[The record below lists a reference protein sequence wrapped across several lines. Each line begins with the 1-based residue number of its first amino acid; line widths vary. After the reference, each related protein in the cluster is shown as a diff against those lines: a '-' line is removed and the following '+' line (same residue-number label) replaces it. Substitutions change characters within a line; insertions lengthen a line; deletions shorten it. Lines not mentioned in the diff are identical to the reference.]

1 MLKFKLTPD
10 RKFIKLVDFNLNMER
25 TALFNFFKKKSK
37 KAAFNVLVDRG
48 IWDGMDPF
56 ITKNGE
62 IAVGLWKEIYNF
74 SERSGFECEIEGAE
88 GFVNKNLDRDKYLG
102 YVKNLLDG
110 IVDERGNPIIPRDY
124 QVEGAFRAIK
134 YKFCT
139 QELATSAGKTLIFY
153 IYNSFLRD
161 GGKISKEKK
170 SLIIVPN
177 ISLVGQTAEKFIMY
191 AKPGKEWNVCSIGG
205 KDKFTQERFDQAE
218 IVISTYQS
226 LVNLDPNLFKSFSVV
241 QVDEVHKSKGNS
253 IRDILLSCTNWEY
266 RLGLSGTVKLD
277 EQFSDFFRVQENVG
291 PLVMVLSAK
300 HLIDNGYSPNIKIK
314 MVEVMYDTTDPQIQK
329 YWHLKSTGKD
339 MYKNPKDFGRDMLA
353 IEKGII
359 FESKERLDFIS
370 DLVRKFEKNSL
381 ILFSDVKNGYGKLIQ
396 SKLLEWNPDTFYID
410 GEVDSLDR
418 DKFKDILESKDGVVI
433 VASYGT
439 FATGIDSK
447 NLHHIILAESTK
459 AEVTLRQAIGR
470 GMRKLAEKTNVMV
483 WDLVDQL
490 DGYSVKHSKVRKE
503 IYQEQKFEISKSQVD
518 LTKKRS
524 E

>member
-10 RKFIKLVDFNLNMER
+10 KKFIKLTDFTLNMER
-25 TALFNFFKKKSK
+25 TALFNYFKKKSK

-48 IWDGMDPF
+48 IWDGMDSF
-56 ITKNGE
+56 ITKEGE
-62 IAVGLWKEIYNF
+62 IAIGLWKEIYNF
-74 SERSGFECEIEGAE
+74 SDRSGFECEIEE
-88 GFVNKNLDRDKYLG
+88 SESFVNKSLSRENYLKY
-102 YVKNLLDG
+102 VNRLLDG
-110 IVDERGNPIIPRDY
+110 IIDERGEPITPRDY
-124 QVEGAFRAIK
+124 QIEGAYRAIK

-161 GGKISKEKK
+161 GGKITKEKK

-177 ISLVGQTAEKFIMY
+177 ISLVGQTVEKFEMY
-191 AKPGKEWNVCSIGG
+191 AQPGKEWSICAIGG
-205 KDKFTQERFDQAE
+205 KDKFDEKRFADAE

-226 LVNLDPNLFKSFSVV
+226 LVNLDPAIFKQFSVI

-253 IRDILLSCTNWEY
+253 IRDILLASTNWEY

-300 HLIDNGYSPNIKIK
+300 HLIDHGYSPNIKIK
-314 MVEVMYDTTDPQIQK
+314 MVDVLYDTDDPQIQK
-329 YWHLKSTGKD
+329 YWHIKSTGKE

-418 DKFKDILESKDGVVI
+418 DKFKEVLESKDGVVI

-470 GMRKLAEKTNVMV
+470 GMRKLAEKTNVIV

-503 IYQEQKFEISKSQVD
+503 IYQEQKFEIAKSKVD
-518 LTKKRS
+518 LTKKRP
-524 E
+524 